1 MKAARLAHGFT
12 LLELLVVIAIVG
24 VMASIASWANSKL
37 MRAWQLK
44 RSGHQL
50 YEDLKTVQSRAE
62 RSGSMTISGGAL
74 VSQRVFLVF
83 DQNARSYATF
93 DWQDHNGNG
102 IAETGESVMVQETAL
117 PRGVA
122 FDWAS
127 DVNRRACSNA
137 NNPPAS
143 AISFASPNTPPCN
156 NRPCIKFD
164 HNGFSVMGPGAIYL
178 SDGENSLAITATRP
192 GHFTMCEW
200 NGERWR

>member
-12 LLELLVVIAIVG
+12 LLELLVVVAIVG
-24 VMASIASWANSKL
+24 VMASIASWANSRL
-37 MRAWQLK
+37 MRDWQLK

-50 YEDLKTVQSRAE
+50 YEDLKAVQARAE
-62 RSGSMTISGGAL
+62 RTGSMTISGGAL
-74 VSQRVFLVF
+74 VTQRVFLVF
-83 DQNARSYATF
+83 DQSRRSYATF

-102 IAETGESVMVQETAL
+102 IAESGESVLVQETSL

-122 FDWAS
+122 FDWGS

-137 NNPPAS
+137 NNSPAS
-143 AISFASPNTPPCN
+143 AVSFSSPNTPPCN

-178 SDGENSLAITATRP
+178 SDGESSLAITATRP

-200 NGERWR
+200 NGERWD